1 MRGKVT
7 LPVNVC
13 IAKWCENY
21 SRCAETIKPADAP
34 LVQYIARIP
43 TGEWC
48 MRFRPL
54 EQALDTDTPVISDIL
69 SSQIGNDESQM
80 ETKEAA

>member
-21 SRCAETIKPADAP
+21 SRCAETIKPVDAP
-34 LVQYIARIP
+34 LVQYIAHIP

-48 MRFRPL
+48 MKFKPL
-54 EQALDTDTPVISDIL
+54 SADIL
-69 SSQIGNDESQM
+69 SSQIGNDQSQI